1 LSLAAGESAGDLV
14 FGVFHIL
21 AERQNGEELVAA
33 RDATE
38 RGDAQSPPK
47 RCSESIRVFGSNAF

>member
-33 RDATE
+33 GDTTE
-38 RGDAQSPPK
+38 GWDTQCAPK
-47 RCSESIRVFGSNAF
+47 RGGK